1 VAESIICNR
10 SFEFACRVLTLGG
23 ILWQRGPAARHVAEQ
38 LMRAATSIGSNAEEA
53 QEAQSK
59 PDFIAKMSISRKE
72 ARETT
77 WWLRVALCT
86 GIADAREI
94 EWLLSESTQLL
105 AMIRSAILTA
115 RSSAS
120 RGTQR

>member
-1 VAESIICNR
+1 
-10 SFEFACRVLTLGG
+10 
-23 ILWQRGPAARHVAEQ
+23 
-38 LMRAATSIGSNAEEA
+38 MRAATSIGSNAEEA

-72 ARETT
+72 AHETT